1 MAFRDDVDT
10 ILRRRCQGSGNGD
23 VCADVTHDGMDR
35 RVDAKRFA
43 DDGVE
48 DGERFEFFVFG
59 GAKRSI
65 VIRKMLDLFL
75 VKRITIVEGREL

>member
-23 VCADVTHDGMDR
+23 VCADVAHDGMDR

-48 DGERFEFFVFG
+48 DGESFEFFVDG
-59 GAKRSI
+59 SAKCS
-65 VIRKMLDLFL
+65 VVVRKILGLFL
-75 VKRITIVEGREL
+75 VKRLPIIGKD